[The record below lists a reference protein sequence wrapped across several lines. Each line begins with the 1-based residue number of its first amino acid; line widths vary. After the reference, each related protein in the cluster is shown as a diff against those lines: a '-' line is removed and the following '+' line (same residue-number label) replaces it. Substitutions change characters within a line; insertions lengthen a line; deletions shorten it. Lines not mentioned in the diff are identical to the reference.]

1 MTANRPRPGM
11 SGNTLFGMMGAIVA
25 GAAAEEQAK
34 RLSLDT
40 GTPCCEFHDPDA
52 EDIQCCD
59 DCPIVEAEQQAQLER
74 AQFEADWGL
83 ACAQAQTAASV
94 AALDVH
100 AALNT
105 YEVASGVP
113 EQIAHPGPEMIS
125 VIGANRRRLI
135 VRRDADGLWVGGCLI
150 TDREVAEG
158 LAAFITR
165 EDDE

>member
-11 SGNTLFGMMGAIVA
+11 SGNTLFGMMGAIV
-25 GAAAEEQAK
+25 GAAADDRQK

-40 GTPCCEFHDPDA
+40 GTPVYTHQHSGKLCAESHDPDA
-52 EDIQCCD
+52 
-59 DCPIVEAEQQAQLER
+59 VAR
-74 AQFEADWGL
+74 ASF
-83 ACAQAQTAASV
+83 

-113 EQIAHPGPEMIS
+113 EQIAHPGPETIS

-158 LAAFITR
+158 LAAFIWTGQR
-165 EDDE
+165 WDGDEPMGPTTAGVVDDA